1 MILEGRACIITGA
14 TGGFGRHMAARFWQE
29 GASLLLAGRS
39 SEVLQALVDSLPAA
53 PNRGQKVA
61 TFSGDLS
68 ETGMACRL
76 VARAKEEFTTLT
88 VLVNNAAI
96 QGPIGPISDNDP
108 QEWEST
114 FRINLFAPALLS
126 ALVLPWMLSKSYG
139 KIINISGGGATA
151 GRPRFS
157 AYSSSK
163 AGLVRLTETLASEV
177 RAAAVDVNA
186 IAPGAMHT
194 RMSKEILIAGPDRA
208 GSIEYEKMRKQ
219 VGLGDSA
226 IERAANL
233 ATFLASSESDGI
245 TGRLISAVWDD
256 WHDLPKHRTELQESD
271 IYTLRRIVPK
281 DRGFDWN
288 GK

>member
-14 TGGFGRHMAARFWQE
+14 AGGFGRHMAARFWQE

-39 SEVLQALVDSLPAA
+39 SEVLQALVDSLPAG
-53 PNRGQKVA
+53 PSRGQKVL

-68 ETGMACRL
+68 EAGMACRL
-76 VARAKEEFTTLT
+76 VARAKDEFTTLT
-88 VLVNNAAI
+88 ILVNNAAI
-96 QGPIGPISDNDP
+96 QGPIGPIWDNDP

-114 FRINLFAPALLS
+114 FRINLFAPALLC
-126 ALVLPWMLSKSYG
+126 ALVLPWMVSKSYG

-177 RAAAVDVNA
+177 GAAAVDVNA
-186 IAPGAMHT
+186 IAPGAMYT
-194 RMSKEILIAGPDRA
+194 RMSNEILTAGPDRA
-208 GSIEYEKMRKQ
+208 GSIEYEKMRTQ

-226 IERAANL
+226 IERATNL
-233 ATFLASSESDGI
+233 AAFLASSESDGI

-256 WHDLPKHRTELQESD
+256 WQNLPKHRTELQESD
-271 IYTLRRIVPK
+271 IYTLRRIVPR

-288 GK
+288 DK